1 MTEKRISKANVGG
14 ATRSRQRSALIFYCI
29 MMVFPILQFCIMWI
43 GVNFNSILLAFKEY
57 DVNYNY
63 TWTLDNFKGV
73 IIGLAGD
80 ATVRDALKN
89 SCIFWV
95 VTTII
100 TFPTSLGISYYIY
113 RNYKCSK
120 FIKTMLFLPR
130 MISGPVTAIIIY
142 QLMDRGYPL
151 VMRLLFD
158 KECLGLLAN
167 SETQMIALV
176 VYQLFFS
183 LAGNFIFL
191 SSAMSG
197 IDESIS
203 EAARIDGANAWQEFI
218 HVTLPL
224 IWPTVSIFLV
234 TSAVSIFTNDYGM
247 YSFYKVAG
255 VTAVNTM
262 GSYFTIGLTEWGQRR
277 YPYFA
282 AFGLVLTAIT
292 ALIVFPLR
300 AYVNSKNPM
309 NDADGAIA
317 AKKRARKEAR
327 KNGKIKEKV

>member
-1 MTEKRISKANVGG
+1 MTDKRAKKAKKNS
-14 ATRSRQRSALIFYCI
+14 ATSRKRRSELRFYCI
-29 MMVFPILQFCIMWI
+29 MMLFPLLQFCVMWI
-43 GVNFNSILLAFKEY
+43 GVNFNSILLAFKS
-57 DVNYNY
+57 YNADFSY
-63 TWTLDNFKGV
+63 TWTIDNFKGV
-73 IIGLAGD
+73 ILGLIGD
-80 ATVRDALKN
+80 ATVKDAFGN
-89 SCIFWV
+89 SIIFWFI
-95 VTTII
+95 TTII

-113 RNYKCSK
+113 RNYKFSRL
-120 FIKTMLFLPR
+120 IKTILFLPR

-142 QLMDRGYPL
+142 QLMDRGWPL
-151 VMRLLFD
+151 VMKILFNKD
-158 KECLGLLAN
+158 CLGLLAN

-218 HVTLPL
+218 NVTLPL

-234 TSAVSIFTNDYGM
+234 TSTVSIFTNDYGM

-255 VTAVNTM
+255 VTGVNTM
-262 GSYFTIGLTEWGQRR
+262 GSYFTIGLTEWGMRR

-282 AFGLVLTAIT
+282 AFGLILTAVT

-300 AYVNSKNPM
+300 AYVNSKNPLR
-309 NDADGAIA
+309 DADGALK
-317 AKKRARKEAR
+317 AKKQMRKEAR
-327 KNGKIKEKV
+327 RNGKA

>member
-1 MTEKRISKANVGG
+1 MERKMKQLHKGG
-14 ATRSRQRSALIFYCI
+14 ATRSRERSALRFYCV
-29 MMVFPILQFCIMWI
+29 MMAFPILQFCVMWI

-57 DVNYNY
+57 DASLNF
-63 TWTLDNFKGV
+63 TWTMDNFKGV
-73 IIGLAGD
+73 FEGLVKD
-80 ATVRDALKN
+80 ATVRDAFKN
-89 SCIFWV
+89 SIIFWL

-113 RNYKCSK
+113 RNYKFSR
-120 FIKTMLFLPR
+120 FIKTILFLPR

-142 QLMDRGYPL
+142 QLMDRGYP
-151 VMRLLFD
+151 VMMKLLFD
-158 KECLGLLAN
+158 KDCLGLLAN
-167 SETQMIALV
+167 SATQMMALV
-176 VYQLFFS
+176 IYQLFFS

-203 EAARIDGANAWQEFI
+203 EAARVDGANAWQEFI

-255 VTAVNTM
+255 VTAVNTV
-262 GSYFTIGLTEWGQRR
+262 GSYFTIGLTEWGTRR
-277 YPYFA
+277 YPFFA

-309 NDADGAIA
+309 NDTDGAIA
-317 AKKRARKEAR
+317 AKKRMRKEAR
-327 KNGKIKEKV
+327 RNAKITENA

>member
-1 MTEKRISKANVGG
+1 MTEERMTKRNVSG
-14 ATRSRQRSALIFYCI
+14 AARKRQHSALKFYCI
-29 MMVFPILQFCIMWI
+29 MMAFPLLQFCIMWI
-43 GVNFNSILLAFKEY
+43 GVSFNSLLLAFKEY
-57 DVNYNY
+57 NTDFSY

-73 IIGLAGD
+73 FLGLIGD
-80 ATVRDALKN
+80 ATVKDALKN
-89 SCIFWV
+89 SIIFWF

-113 RNYKCSK
+113 RNYKYSK
-120 FIKTMLFLPR
+120 FIKTVLFLPR

-151 VMRLLFD
+151 MMKLLFD
-158 KECLGLLAN
+158 KDCMGLLAN
-167 SETQMIALV
+167 SDTQMIALV

-203 EAARIDGANAWQEFI
+203 EAARIDGANAGQEFFY
-218 HVTLPL
+218 VTLPL

-234 TSAVSIFTNDYGM
+234 TSAVAIFTNDYGM

-255 VTAVNTM
+255 ITAINTL
-262 GSYFTIGLTEWGQRR
+262 GSYFTIGLTEWGKRR
-277 YPYFA
+277 YPFFA

-309 NDADGAIA
+309 NDADGAKA
-317 AKKRARKEAR
+317 AKKQMRKEAR
-327 KNGKIKEKV
+327 RNGKA